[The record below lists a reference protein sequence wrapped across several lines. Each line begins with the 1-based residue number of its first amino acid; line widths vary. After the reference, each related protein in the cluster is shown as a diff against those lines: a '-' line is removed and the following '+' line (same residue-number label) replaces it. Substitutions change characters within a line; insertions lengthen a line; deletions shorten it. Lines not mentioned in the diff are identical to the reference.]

1 MSAPEEAL
9 DALAKRYLAAQLAG
23 DRREALRIVL
33 DEGFH
38 RGVSVPDLHLGVIE
52 VSQREVG
59 RLWQDN
65 RISVADEHLAT
76 SISQLVLSVLYEH
89 LPRQSPIGR
98 QAVVA
103 CVEGELHDM
112 GGRMGADFL
121 EMAGFDVRFLG
132 ANVPTDAL
140 VRAVTERDVD
150 LLGLSATMSYH
161 APALERAVDA
171 VRAARGPTFPIV
183 VGGHVVAWAP
193 ELRSRLGVAVLGGR
207 ADEMVAAARQV
218 FT

>member
-1 MSAPEEAL
+1 MEASEEAL

-23 DRREALRIVL
+23 DRREAVRVVVDDGLR
-33 DEGFH
+33 
-38 RGVSVPDLHLGVIE
+38 RGIAVPDLHLGVIE
-52 VSQREVG
+52 AAQREVG
-59 RLWQDN
+59 RLWQEN

-89 LPRQSPIGR
+89 LPRQASIGR

-112 GGRMGADFL
+112 GGRIGADFL

-150 LLGLSATMSYH
+150 LVGLSATMSYH
-161 APALERAVDA
+161 VPALERAIEA
-171 VRAARGPTFPIV
+171 VRAARGPTFPIL

-193 ELRSRLGVAVLGGR
+193 ELRSKLGVSVFGGR
-207 ADEMVAAARQV
+207 ADDLVAAARQV
-218 FT
+218 FA